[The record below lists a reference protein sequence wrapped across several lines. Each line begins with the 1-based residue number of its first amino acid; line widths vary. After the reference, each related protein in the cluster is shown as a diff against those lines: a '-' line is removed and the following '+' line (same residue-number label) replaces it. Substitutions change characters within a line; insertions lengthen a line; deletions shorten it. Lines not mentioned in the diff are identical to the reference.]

1 MKRCALLV
9 LLCFASIASAQETRS
24 TLTGHVADPSG
35 ARIPNAA
42 ITITDTDTGVVTN
55 AKSNA
60 AGDYTVPFLQPGTY
74 KVVAEAPGFKS
85 YTHTGL
91 VLQTEQTVT
100 ENITLPLGAVSETV
114 TVEGETPM
122 VDTATASTGQTLTAE
137 EVEDLPSNGRSPL
150 GFAHLEYGAVA
161 KGKHAESQTTPFGNS
176 TADDFSLGGGA
187 SSSNEL
193 TLNGVPNME
202 DSSRTAGYSPYLDA
216 VEAVHVDEFAANAA
230 LGDSSGGTVNITTK
244 SGTNQFHGSGS
255 EYYAGSRPLTA
266 KPYFTPAG
274 TSTSS
279 THFNQFGGTIGGP
292 VVIPHVWNG
301 RNKLF
306 FMYAFEGYIGNAPA
320 TTITSVPTQAERNG
334 DFSAL
339 LALGPS
345 YQLYNPYSGVYNST
359 TKTTTRTAIPGN
371 ILSNA
376 GLSISP
382 VAQAYLKL
390 VPLPNYNGASTKADG
405 ENNYFASD
413 PTTNNYKSNEA
424 RIDLDLTHSNRLSFE
439 GHRSDYVNSQSNI
452 FFDPLTGTTSTVI
465 LWGGSR
471 RMFTRSARRQTWMFV
486 SASVATTQTRVPTAP
501 ASVRRLT
508 DFLVTSPRTRLL
520 SQFPTLRFPTARR
533 FQA

>member
-1 MKRCALLV
+1 MKRSILIALLCV
-9 LLCFASIASAQETRS
+9 TAIAYGQETRS
-24 TLTGHVADPSG
+24 TLTGHVSDPSG
-35 ARIPNAA
+35 ARIPDA
-42 ITITDTDTGVVTN
+42 TIRVTNTDTGVVTN
-55 AKSNA
+55 AKSNS

-74 KVVAEAPGFKS
+74 KVDATHEGFKS

-100 ENITLPLGAVSETV
+100 ENVTLAVGGTSETV

-202 DSSRTAGYSPYLDA
+202 DSSRTAGFSPYLDA
-216 VEAVHVDEFAANAA
+216 VDAVHVDEFSANAA
-230 LGDSSGGTVNITTK
+230 MGDSSGGVVNITTK
-244 SGTNQFHGSGS
+244 SGTNQFHGSLS

-274 TSTSS
+274 TKAPS

-292 VVIPHVWNG
+292 VWIPHVWDG
-301 RNKLF
+301 RNRMF
-306 FMYAFEGYIGNAPA
+306 FMYAFEGYKGNAPA

-339 LALGPS
+339 LGVTAS
-345 YQLYNPYSGVYNST
+345 DQLYNPNSGVYNG
-359 TKTTTRTAIPGN
+359 KTVTRTAIPGN
-371 ILSNA
+371 VFSNA
-376 GLSISP
+376 GLSVSA
-382 VAQAYLKL
+382 VAQNYL
-390 VPLPNYNGASTKADG
+390 
-405 ENNYFASD
+405 
-413 PTTNNYKSNEA
+413 
-424 RIDLDLTHSNRLSFE
+424 
-439 GHRSDYVNSQSNI
+439 
-452 FFDPLTGTTSTVI
+452 
-465 LWGGSR
+465 
-471 RMFTRSARRQTWMFV
+471 
-486 SASVATTQTRVPTAP
+486 
-501 ASVRRLT
+501 
-508 DFLVTSPRTRLL
+508 
-520 SQFPTLRFPTARR
+520 
-533 FQA
+533 